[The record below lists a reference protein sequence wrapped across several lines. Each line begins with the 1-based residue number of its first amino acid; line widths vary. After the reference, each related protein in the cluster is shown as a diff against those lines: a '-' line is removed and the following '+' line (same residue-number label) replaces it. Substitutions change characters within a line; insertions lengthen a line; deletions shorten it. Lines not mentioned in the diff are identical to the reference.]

1 MVTGVGLC
9 IFDRIMLIVKDY
21 ASTCRLWSTQA
32 SSYSFLPPAVV
43 CSAKG
48 FVRKVSFNEG
58 NSFIQKDCCS
68 YLSRKGRET
77 AILSCWPGGR
87 DDFWSGSWTIFYQ
100 SKHLGPEQCLVLHNF
115 KTDLTFPFHYHKISK
130 ANLNTMPIIS
140 LSFWPHHSKLT
151 WCSSIPLICIQC
163 SSSWS
168 RTWCSSP
175 SWALSSFSLSRSPTL
190 LFHSSSCP
198 SSHRPTCTKAF
209 SVFSLFWERLNGTR
223 GLLLLRKCHFLSLI
237 PSHPSQ

>member
-9 IFDRIMLIVKDY
+9 IIDSNGIMLIVKDY

-48 FVRKVSFNEG
+48 FVRKVSFNQG
-58 NSFIQKDCCS
+58 CCS
-68 YLSRKGRET
+68 ML
-77 AILSCWPGGR
+77 ILVKEGKWDGNIEMLTRGER
-87 DDFWSGSWTIFYQ
+87 WFLIGVLNNLYQ

-198 SSHRPTCTKAF
+198 SSHRPTYTKVF
-209 SVFSLFWERLNGTR
+209 SVFFFSE
-223 GLLLLRKCHFLSLI
+223 KE
-237 PSHPSQ
+237 